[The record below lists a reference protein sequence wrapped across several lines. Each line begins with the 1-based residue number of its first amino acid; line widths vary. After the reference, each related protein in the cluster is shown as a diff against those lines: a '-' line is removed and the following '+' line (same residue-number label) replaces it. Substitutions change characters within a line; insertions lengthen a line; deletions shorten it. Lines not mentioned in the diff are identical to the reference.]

1 MDPTSFSA
9 AFKAAVAAEEHG
21 RLADA
26 ERQYRALLTADPD
39 HAEALERL
47 GFLGLQAGRS
57 DAARPLLERALALAP
72 ELPGRHRRLAEGHAG
87 AGRWAAA
94 AEAWQRALA
103 LVPGEPVTLMGLA
116 EALKALDR
124 EPAAAAAAM
133 GRAKAPRRMR
143 GSRPGLQ
150 WCCRR
155 RDVSPKRRPRSSA
168 PSNSRL

>member
-26 ERQYRALLTADPD
+26 ERQYRALLAADPD

-47 GFLGLQAGRS
+47 GFLGLPAGRPE
-57 DAARPLLERALALAP
+57 AARPLLERALALAP
-72 ELPGRHRRLAEGHAG
+72 ELPGHYRRLAEGHAG

-103 LVPGEPVTLMGLA
+103 LVPGEPATLIGLG

-124 EPAAAAAAM
+124 EPAAAAAALAASQ
-133 GRAKAPRRMR
+133 GAPADARIQARAAAV
-143 GSRPGLQ
+143 LQ
-150 WCCRR
+150 ET
-155 RDVSPKRRPRSSA
+155 A
-168 PSNSRL
+168 